1 MARSRKK
8 PAAGAPS
15 RRGGGAPKQRSTSRK
30 AAAAT
35 ASVEVVE
42 EEKGMGLDEGIVL
55 ATTLA
60 LVAAIVLVEIGL
72 QKFFDAGAFG

>member
-8 PAAGAPS
+8 PAASTS
-15 RRGGGAPKQRSTSRK
+15 RRGGGDTKQRSTSRK
-30 AAAAT
+30 AAAST
-35 ASVEVVE
+35 VSVEVVE

-72 QKFFDAGAFG
+72 QRFFGAGAFG

>member
-8 PAAGAPS
+8 PAAASGG
-15 RRGGGAPKQRSTSRK
+15 RRGAAAPQRSTSRK
-30 AAAAT
+30 AAASVA
-35 ASVEVVE
+35 AVEVVE

-60 LVAAIVLVEIGL
+60 LIAAIVLVEIGL